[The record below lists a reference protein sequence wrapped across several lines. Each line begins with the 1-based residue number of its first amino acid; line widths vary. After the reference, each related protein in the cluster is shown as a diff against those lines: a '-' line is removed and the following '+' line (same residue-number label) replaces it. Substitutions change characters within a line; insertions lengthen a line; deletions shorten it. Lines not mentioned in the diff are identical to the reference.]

1 MEQHPNTSFP
11 DIHPAVLAAAAA
23 IVLGGTVCASAQTTE
38 PIKIGVIGE
47 ESAVAGASLTKAAEM
62 AADDI
67 NAQGGVDGRKIQVIS
82 YDDHSSATD
91 GVRAFQRAVNQDKV
105 KAVIASYISEVA
117 LAIEPWSAR
126 LHMPFITPGASSNDI
141 SKHVQIGRASC
152 RERVRIHEGDV
163 RGRH

>member
-1 MEQHPNTSFP
+1 MNSLRWLGPSLPIRALGVCRQSQSARRRAMEQHPHNSFP
-11 DIHPAVLAAAAA
+11 DIRPAVLAAAA
-23 IVLGGTVCASAQTTE
+23 IVLGSTVCASAQTKE

-67 NAQGGVDGRKIQVIS
+67 NAQGGVDGRKIQVIT

-105 KAVIASYISEVA
+105 QAVI
-117 LAIEPWSAR
+117 
-126 LHMPFITPGASSNDI
+126 
-141 SKHVQIGRASC
+141 
-152 RERVRIHEGDV
+152 
-163 RGRH
+163 